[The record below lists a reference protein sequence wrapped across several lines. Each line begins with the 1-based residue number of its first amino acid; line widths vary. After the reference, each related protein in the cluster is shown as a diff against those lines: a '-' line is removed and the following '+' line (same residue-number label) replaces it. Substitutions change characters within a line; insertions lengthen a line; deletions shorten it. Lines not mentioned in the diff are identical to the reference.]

1 VGNQKLMILG
11 TVMALV
17 GFAAAAAWGI
27 VIPLIGLLVSI
38 PIVTYG
44 GIGRPAYNQLH
55 GRVVSTQDM
64 PYWRVRHYGAGSLL
78 SSIRTITGGALQS

>member
-1 VGNQKLMILG
+1 MGNQKLMILG

-38 PIVTYG
+38 PIVT
-44 GIGRPAYNQLH
+44 
-55 GRVVSTQDM
+55 
-64 PYWRVRHYGAGSLL
+64 
-78 SSIRTITGGALQS
+78 